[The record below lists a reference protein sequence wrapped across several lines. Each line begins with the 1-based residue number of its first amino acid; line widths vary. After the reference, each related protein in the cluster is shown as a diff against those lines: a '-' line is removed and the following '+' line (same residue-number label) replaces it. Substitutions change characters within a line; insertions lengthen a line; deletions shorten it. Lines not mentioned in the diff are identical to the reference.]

1 MYVSYVSLVKH
12 ILEHFTLARH
22 CACYSC
28 RDFLNFYGFDRAF
41 LKKKF
46 FFSAR
51 VLMNIAGGREVMTQS
66 LMGGEEEFGWLALVR
81 SILDRGMMAAS
92 RKAS

>member
-1 MYVSYVSLVKH
+1 MSWRPVGGEKYEQLVYVSSVSLVKH

-41 LKKKF
+41 LKKDF
-46 FFSAR
+46 FFYKGSNEHSWR
-51 VLMNIAGGREVMTQS
+51 
-66 LMGGEEEFGWLALVR
+66 
-81 SILDRGMMAAS
+81 
-92 RKAS
+92 